1 MEYVQE
7 LDLPVNMRAV
17 LAKLPYKLRERWRC
31 RAHDIMENT
40 GCSAGFS
47 DMVEFIER
55 HVKILSDPFIGDLQD
70 YSSGTTSAFLSKLPS
85 GVKVRRNVVA
95 STITSADSRVQRQSF
110 TAVEEGT
117 SNRCICCSL
126 EHSLEDCQ
134 QFQGKRHMDKVF
146 LLKKRGMCFGC
157 LRQGHISR
165 NCEARLN
172 CEMQTKPSYCTSH

>member
-1 MEYVQE
+1 
-7 LDLPVNMRAV
+7 MRAV
-17 LAKLPYKLRERWRC
+17 LAKLPYKLRERWRG
-31 RAHDIMENT
+31 RAHVVMENT
-40 GCSAGFS
+40 GCRAGFS

-55 HVKILSDPFIGDLQD
+55 QVKILSDPFFGDLQD
-70 YSSGTTSAFLSKLPS
+70 YSSSKTSAFLSKLPS
-85 GVKVRRNVVA
+85 GVKVQRNVVA
-95 STITSADSRVQRQSF
+95 STRTTAESQVQRQSF

-126 EHSLEDCQ
+126 KHSLEDCQ

-146 LLKKRGMCFGC
+146 LLKKKVICFGC

-165 NCEARLN
+165 NCEVRIELN